1 MKLFQKKNRRRGEKQ
16 DYRVSEKGEK
26 VIFAMISMFT
36 IVACAM
42 ALSYALII
50 ISSLSVWR

>member
-26 VIFAMISMFT
+26 VIFVMISMFT
-36 IVACAM
+36 IVACAT